1 MPWRCNNAKIG
12 LRRRQKTNSLVL
24 FLDDMFF
31 FHYCSSYKITSEASK
46 QHFSCYFAKWNVFYA
61 DFVTVI
67 NDFIT
72 FSSVTLLKLNEL
84 NIASSNSSNDDK
96 N

>member
-1 MPWRCNNAKIG
+1 M
-12 LRRRQKTNSLVL
+12 LVA
-24 FLDDMFF
+24 FLL
-31 FHYCSSYKITSEASK
+31 SN
-46 QHFSCYFAKWNVFYA
+46 WNVFYA

-84 NIASSNSSNDDK
+84 NVASSNSSNDDK